1 MELVTR
7 SELRWALVR
16 AMAMVATLVVLF
28 AAVASKFGA
37 AGRSL
42 WFASLQKPAG
52 LFSPE
57 GFTLWWALAFL
68 LLGLALAIV
77 WQARGATFRRWALIA
92 LAFLLTLGLI
102 WSPVMFGLRNLALG
116 AAIAGVMSGLALVAS
131 YYSFRVRKFAG
142 ALMLLVTG
150 WTLFC
155 TYAAAQL
162 WQLNGAAPVVIA
174 PDQPNMAGSNT
185 SIGN

>member
-1 MELVTR
+1 MQLVTR

-37 AGRSL
+37 AGRSA
-42 WFASLQKPAG
+42 WFAGLSKPAG

-57 GFTLWWALAFL
+57 AFTLWWGLVFM

-77 WQARGATFRRWALIA
+77 WQARGATYRRLALIA
-92 LAFLLTLGLI
+92 LFILLALGLV
-102 WSPVMFGLRNLALG
+102 WSPVIFGLRHLAIG
-116 AAIAGVMSGLALVAS
+116 AGLAAVMAVAALAAS
-131 YYSFRVRKFAG
+131 YFSFRVRKFAG
-142 ALMLLVTG
+142 TLMLLVTG

-155 TYAAAQL
+155 TYAAVQL
-162 WQLNGAAPVVIA
+162 WQRNGTAPVVMPA
-174 PDQPNMAGSNT
+174 DQPNMAGSDT
-185 SIGN
+185 AIGN